1 MEPSAGSDRQV
12 KVFCDHCQ
20 SFVGRSTYYRHQARY
35 FVYDQKTKK
44 HTVLAEEADN
54 QNSDSDD
61 SIVWDSPTAPPTPNQ
76 SEDDSP
82 HVNPTEAECE
92 SQG

>member
-1 MEPSAGSDRQV
+1 M
-12 KVFCDHCQ
+12 
-20 SFVGRSTYYRHQARY
+20 
-35 FVYDQKTKK
+35 YDQKIKK

-54 QNSDSDD
+54 QSSDSDD
-61 SIVWDSPTAPPTPNQ
+61 SIVWDSPTAPPTANQ

-82 HVNPTEAECE
+82 HMNPTEEECE